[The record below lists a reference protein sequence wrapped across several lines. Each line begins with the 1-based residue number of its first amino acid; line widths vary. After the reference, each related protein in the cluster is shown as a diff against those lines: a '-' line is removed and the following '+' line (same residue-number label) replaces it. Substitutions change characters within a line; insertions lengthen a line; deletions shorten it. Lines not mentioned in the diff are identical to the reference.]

1 MNFRTTFNIP
11 VSPDK
16 ISYSDPVMF
25 IGSCFSTAIGDKF
38 SSGHMP
44 VMVNPSGTVY
54 NPASVAR
61 TVERLLSRRHYELND
76 LTKYNGKW
84 ISFDHYTAFSSENAD
99 EVLRSVNDSL
109 ESAGEFI
116 SEARFLFVTFGTAR
130 IFRLKE
136 TGQIVTNCHKLP
148 SRYFTRELMTVEDIV
163 TLWNTVLDSLNTAYP
178 SLKIVFTISPVRHW
192 KDGAHGNQVSKSVLF
207 LALEDLLDNSVK
219 PSYFPSYELM
229 MDDLRDYRYYDDD
242 MLHPSSRA
250 IDYIWEKFSSV
261 YFDGSTK
268 EIWAEMDGISKAVL
282 HRIKNGTAE
291 EQKKFAETLISK
303 IDSAFKRMPSV
314 NLSAERKYFLELL
327 R

>member
-25 IGSCFSTAIGDKF
+25 IGSCFSTFIGDKF
-38 SSGHMP
+38 SSGYMP
-44 VMVNPSGTVY
+44 VMVNPSGTLY

-61 TVERLLSRRHYELND
+61 TIERLLSQRHYELND
-76 LTKYNGKW
+76 LNEYNGKW
-84 ISFDHYTAFSSENAD
+84 ISFDHSTAFSSENAN

-109 ESAGEFI
+109 EKAVGFI
-116 SEARFLFVTFGTAR
+116 SEARFLFITFGTAR

-148 SRYFTRELMTVEDIV
+148 SRYFTRQMMTVEDIV
-163 TLWNTVLDSLNTAYP
+163 VMWNSVLDLLKATYP

-207 LALEDLLDNSVK
+207 LAVEDLLVHSVK
-219 PSYFPSYELM
+219 PTYFPSYELV

-261 YFDGSTK
+261 YFTGSTK

-303 IDSAFKRMPSV
+303 IDSAVKRIPSV
-314 NLSAERKYFLELL
+314 DLSVERKYFLELL